1 MQKFKQ
7 LLVYD
12 IPMLTKEELQTI
24 LEHTHETLLL
34 NTVHHNIIDA
44 RLKTIRTLEE
54 AAAAD
59 AIVTRTGK
67 IDQQLIDQYTQLR
80 YIGAYTTGFDNIDV
94 KYAQGKGIKVTHV
107 PGYANIALAEYIIG
121 QVLYLMRRFN
131 FLDEQVKQ
139 KNAAY
144 GGILGFELYG
154 KTIGIVG
161 LGRIGTELALRLKAF
176 GCTLLYYDI
185 FRQEQK
191 EKELGITFINS
202 VDEIVERSDIISLHM
217 PLTKE
222 TRNMISKNQIK
233 KMKDFAILVNTA
245 RGEIVDNEA
254 LIEETNKKRIFA
266 IADVGIAEHPK
277 LIDKIAAKNYNIIL
291 SHHAGFNT
299 QEAFERRKKMF
310 LDNIKN
316 FCGSKPIVEVKLW

>member
-7 LLVYD
+7 LLIYD

-34 NTVHHNIIDA
+34 NTAHHNLIDA
-44 RLKTIRTLEE
+44 RLRTIRSLQE
-54 AAAAD
+54 AITVD
-59 AIVTRTGK
+59 AMVTRTGK
-67 IDQQLIDQYTQLR
+67 IDQQLIDQCKQLR

-94 KYAQGKGIKVTHV
+94 KYAQSKGIKVTHV
-107 PGYANIALAEYIIG
+107 PSYANIALAEYIIG
-121 QVLYLMRRFN
+121 QLLYIMRRFN
-131 FLDEQVKQ
+131 FLDEEVKN
-139 KNAAY
+139 KKAVY
-144 GGILGFELYG
+144 GGTLGFELYG
-154 KTIGIVG
+154 KTVGIVG

-191 EKELGITFINS
+191 EKELGITFINN
-202 VDEIVERSDIISLHM
+202 VDEIVEKSDIMSLHM

-222 TRNMISKNQIK
+222 TEKMIGKERIK
-233 KMKDFAILVNTA
+233 KMKNFAILVNTA

-266 IADVGIAEHPK
+266 VADVGIAEHPE
-277 LIDKIAAKNYNIIL
+277 LIDKIAPKNDNIVL
-291 SHHAGFNT
+291 SHHAAFNT
-299 QEAFERRKKMF
+299 QEAFERRKQMF

-316 FCGSKPIVEVKLW
+316 FCEGKPVFEVKLW